1 MEASE
6 NTIVVR
12 PYLKSHQ
19 IPSRMIN
26 SCLSCL
32 ILKMVSTTSSKDAV
46 SFVGSFILDQST
58 LPQYAHLFHENIL
71 RRFLESYKVLNDLGN
86 ETANLYSIKGHHS
99 FLCVIA
105 SSCFF
110 ASLLSNEARFRDLV
124 TLKCLISGA
133 PCAPWMAKILK
144 QVALEADGK
153 ITIEFNTYSFIM
165 NPAGSPNYFVP
176 VVSRME
182 RLWDPN
188 PEPLNLAGFN
198 FDENNE
204 ENGIRIN
211 PL

>member
-86 ETANLYSIKGHHS
+86 ETANL
-99 FLCVIA
+99 
-105 SSCFF
+105 
-110 ASLLSNEARFRDLV
+110 
-124 TLKCLISGA
+124 
-133 PCAPWMAKILK
+133 
-144 QVALEADGK
+144 
-153 ITIEFNTYSFIM
+153 
-165 NPAGSPNYFVP
+165 
-176 VVSRME
+176 
-182 RLWDPN
+182 
-188 PEPLNLAGFN
+188 
-198 FDENNE
+198 
-204 ENGIRIN
+204 
-211 PL
+211 